1 MSYEKVIYLG
11 LAMLAVV
18 LIIYVL
24 LPKFKGNTPLIFR
37 TVLFFAAM
45 LFLAY
50 DFYMKGKY
58 LYMIALGLGSIAFI
72 AYLRMYSNKDGNK
85 KG

>member
-18 LIIYVL
+18 LIIYAL
-24 LPKFKGNTPLIFR
+24 LPKLKGNTPLIFR
-37 TVLFFAAM
+37 AVLFFAAM

-58 LYMIALGLGSIAFI
+58 LYMIAIGLGSLAFVV
-72 AYLRMYSNKDGNK
+72 YLRMYSGKTK
-85 KG
+85 Q